1 MKIRR
6 FTIPIFGLILS
17 SALYIATV
25 VSDFDLFER
34 LCSFLATREH
44 LELDE
49 FIVPFFILLCFVC
62 VNEIIWRKKLEVE
75 NEKNSIHKA
84 TLWSSQY
91 VLNNFLNQM
100 LIFKQTAEHTPDFN
114 PAVLALFDDIVD
126 DAQKQ
131 IEALNNVESLSE
143 EEIRNSVLPYS

>member
-1 MKIRR
+1 M
-6 FTIPIFGLILS
+6 
-17 SALYIATV
+17 
-25 VSDFDLFER
+25 
-34 LCSFLATREH
+34 
-44 LELDE
+44 
-49 FIVPFFILLCFVC
+49 
-62 VNEIIWRKKLEVE
+62 E

-114 PAVLALFDDIVD
+114 PAVLVLFDDIVD